1 MALHLV
7 NSPGSGD
14 DEVAAFLAEEGES
27 ALEAGSIALATQLLR
42 RALEEPAAAGLQ
54 PRILVALG
62 RAEHA
67 LSRSM
72 PRVATSRPRWS
83 PTTGPSC

>member
-1 MALHLV
+1 MHLV

-14 DEVAAFLAEEGES
+14 DEVAAFLAEEGEA

-42 RALEEPAAAGLQ
+42 RALDEPAPPASCRGSWWRSAG
-54 PRILVALG
+54 PSTRSVT
-62 RAEHA
+62 
-67 LSRSM
+67 SM
-72 PRVATSRPRWS
+72 PRVGTSRPRWS